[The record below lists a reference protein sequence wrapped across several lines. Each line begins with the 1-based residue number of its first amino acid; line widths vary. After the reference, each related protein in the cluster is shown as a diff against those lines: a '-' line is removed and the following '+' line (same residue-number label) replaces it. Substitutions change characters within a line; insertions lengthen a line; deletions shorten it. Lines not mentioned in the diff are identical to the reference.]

1 MVDEPLQ
8 DLGEKLRAAA
18 QQSGADAVLTVMSPR
33 ATDGSEPPAPVAEAL
48 AACDVFIA
56 PASRSLSHTL
66 ARKRASEGGARGA
79 TMPHVTAD
87 MLARLMSIDFDR
99 LRSRSHAIA
108 DLLDKGTEAHVTC
121 PRGTDLRLDLRGR
134 QGIADD
140 GDLTGA
146 AARSATSRAAR
157 ASSRRPGERG
167 RCTPARS
174 PRSASP
180 AGTRRSSPS
189 RTGTSRRDRPRGRA
203 APGHPPA
210 STGTRA
216 RTSPSSGSARTI
228 ARPSPATSSR
238 TRRSSGAIHV
248 AFGASIAIG
257 GTVSVP
263 IHLDCVVTEASLDD
277 RRHARAGRGPLRPRR
292 LTRLNYPGA
301 ERWPRPSASDGTK
314 HRGNAAGIVEVR
326 GRTTR
331 PREPRGAQ
339 AQRKGAARKARM
351 DRYDQAADVAQRRQP
366 RARRDDPLR
375 RGHHLRASSSR
386 AKSAIALGG
395 FMLLLYIPIGYYTD
409 SFFYNRRQQQIA
421 RSARRRRQV
430 ARGRPRLHRRAVPG
444 EHATSCAPT
453 APTARS

>member
-8 DLGEKLRAAA
+8 DLGEKLRTAA

-66 ARKRASEGGARGA
+66 ARKRASEAGARGA

-140 GDLTGA
+140 GDLTAPGA
-146 AARSATSRAAR
+146 FGNLPCGEGFIAPAGGEGTMYARSIAAI
-157 ASSRRPGERG
+157 GL
-167 RCTPARS
+167 
-174 PRSASP
+174 
-180 AGTRRSSPS
+180 TR
-189 RTGTSRRDRPRGRA
+189 
-203 APGHPPA
+203 GHPAKLTVENGHLTAATGPEGEQLLGILR

-216 RTSPSSGSARTI
+216 PTSPSSGSARTI
-228 ARPSPATSSR
+228 ARPSRATSSR
-238 TRRSSGAIHV
+238 TRRSSGASTSPS
-248 AFGASIAIG
+248 AR
-257 GTVSVP
+257 
-263 IHLDCVVTEASLDD
+263 ASLSAARSPCRSTSTASSP
-277 RRHARAGRGPLRPRR
+277 RRRSRSTARACWTRAASSSPPDATELPWSGEMAQTKRKRR
-292 LTRLNYPGA
+292 
-301 ERWPRPSASDGTK
+301 TK

-331 PREPRGAQ
+331 PASPEARKAQ
-339 AQRKGAARKARM
+339 KKGDARKARM
-351 DRYDQAADVAQRRQP
+351 DRYAKPPSWRSAANRASSRRSF
-366 RARRDDPLR
+366 R
-375 RGHHLRASSSR
+375 RGHHLR
-386 AKSAIALGG
+386 L
-395 FMLLLYIPIGYYTD
+395 
-409 SFFYNRRQQQIA
+409 Q
-421 RSARRRRQV
+421 SARQERDRPRRVHAPALHPDRLLHRHVLLQPPPAADRQE
-430 ARGRPRLHRRAVPG
+430 ARGAGEGSSAWTSAPTPSGRSRRTP
-444 EHATSCAPT
+444 TSCAPT